1 MNDKKPLMDYR
12 RVQKLQTPLLLTGAL
27 LLSLIHI

>member
-12 RVQKLQTPLLLTGAL
+12 RAQKLQTPLLLTGAL
-27 LLSLIHI
+27 LRTNATT